1 MRTVIIVVLHA
12 HTRVNASWMSVYC
25 MCWHVCCVFTVQ
37 WATEGAL
44 HPADRED
51 GGAEKEP
58 ASNRWNSIPGLGAA
72 PSDCSH
78 YGLHT
83 NHTSL
88 KILIADRLYMQAAAD
103 SWKAGNF
110 TVVGFFFLFHQGFIA
125 VDVSSSS
132 DSVLLFFLHYCS
144 DIQYFHVYLG
154 CVCLWSVSV
163 VQEPC
168 K

>member
-110 TVVGFFFLFHQGFIA
+110 TVVGFFFSFSSRFHCCRRVFQLWQCTAGFFCIIVQIYNIFMCIWA
-125 VDVSSSS
+125 V
-132 DSVLLFFLHYCS
+132 C
-144 DIQYFHVYLG
+144 VYE
-154 CVCLWSVSV
+154 VC
-163 VQEPC
+163 Q
-168 K
+168 

>member
-1 MRTVIIVVLHA
+1 
-12 HTRVNASWMSVYC
+12 MSVYC

-44 HPADRED
+44 HPADREN

-72 PSDCSH
+72 PSDRSH

-83 NHTSL
+83 DHTSL
-88 KILIADRLYMQAAAD
+88 KILITETLHAGS
-103 SWKAGNF
+103 SWFMKGWKF
-110 TVVGFFFLFHQGFIA
+110 YSCVGFFFFFHQGLIS
-125 VDVSSSS
+125 VDVCLPALTVYSC
-132 DSVLLFFLHYCS
+132 FCFCFLHYCS